1 MESTITVQNIK
12 CGGCAS
18 TITSKLSELEDIT
31 DVSVDV
37 VSGTVS
43 FETTNKDGIQELKN
57 KLKSLGYPART
68 KRMDWAKRQSP
79 LLVVQRVDLNKVGRV
94 LLPKHMT

>member
-57 KLKSLGYPART
+57 KLKSLGYPAADE
-68 KRMDWAKRQSP
+68 KNGLDQKAKSF
-79 LLVVQRVDLNKVGRV
+79 VSCATGRF
-94 LLPKHMT
+94 K